1 MMNKIRVSSGIQIEV
16 NDAGETITINTDDQN
31 FIQKFYGLVE
41 KLEEIKQ
48 KVKNENFSGKSEHDR
63 LEFAIEQ
70 IRDLMENMDD
80 LFGED
85 ACRKIFGDIVPSP
98 FLIAEFFEQMIPVIK
113 QYTSTRRDM
122 ISKKYSRGR
131 ISKG

>member
-1 MMNKIRVSSGIQIEV
+1 MNKIRVSSGIQIEV

-48 KVKNENFSGKSEHDR
+48 KVKNENLSGKSKHDS
-63 LEFAIEQ
+63 LEFIIEQ
-70 IRDLMENMDD
+70 IRDIMKSVDD

-85 ACRKIFGDIVPSP
+85 ACRKIFGDVVPSP
-98 FLIAEFFEQMIPVIK
+98 FLIAEFFEQMIPIIK